1 MADEKKELNLSDLGS
16 GEETTSKGNVND
28 GSVKV
33 IKAEDIPAP
42 KNVRPSVSPEEST
55 EPKRMSMRELA
66 ASARASQPVVING
79 KVTTQA
85 EIDRNKGKGKNQPPV
100 QTVSSNPVQAP
111 PTQTATQQQQAA
123 DDRQKA
129 VENKPMIA
137 DLSDL
142 AIEVP
147 TETVE
152 QRNMRE
158 KASAIDA
165 AIERVK
171 GDIKENVLPKAQAIA
186 DEMVENKLIEE
197 NQKQLAEAGKPK
209 GEDSLSKLTKQ
220 DDEEDEAESLLGIP
234 KASVP
239 MQDFK
244 EKTQALD
251 LSKMNQ
257 SVEDDDEM
265 KEIMKELNNDEDDDI
280 PELGEEKLTPEEEK
294 AQEEWAK
301 GMIEAYKSKVKSSLE
316 ASDRIHSV
324 KDGRINISKIPI
336 SFSKALQNVQAKSVN
351 TASFPLVHTGRMVTM
366 ESLIGDEISILDS
379 RNYASDME
387 AARAM
392 YGLLYKKDVSPGK
405 PDTWDKWLQS
415 ICDWDIFNLYMAL
428 FIATFKDSC
437 FLPYTCPN
445 CSNMFFKEYKVTDL
459 YRKHPGASKDFDAR
473 VKSIIESGD
482 NSVPSAL
489 VSEYL
494 PISKNFAVGFRAPSI
509 YSATFESAALEP
521 KFREKHI
528 QAVNVSQYIDGA
540 YYINGVKPNG
550 ELDLHPINF
559 KVDKNNATLTLK
571 MKIITIEKM
580 IQTLTTDE
588 TAVFTARLNSLNMKA
603 ADRFQF
609 LIPGTTCHEKY
620 GPQKAQD
627 GTDLE
632 GRECGHEIEEITYR
646 ISGGRRVE
654 VNPLDLLFTRHRLT
668 QFAYLEIEL

>member
-1 MADEKKELNLSDLGS
+1 MIDEKKEINLSDLGS
-16 GEETTSKGNVND
+16 DEETTTRGNVND

-33 IKAEDIPAP
+33 IKAEEIPAP
-42 KNVRPSVSPEEST
+42 KNIRPSVSPEEST

-66 ASARASQPVVING
+66 ASARSSQPVMING

-85 EIDRNKGKGKNQPPV
+85 EIDKNKRKNQAPM
-100 QTVSSNPVQAP
+100 QTVSVKPIQAP
-111 PTQTATQQQQAA
+111 TSTATPPQKQVVNEKQNVA
-123 DDRQKA
+123 DS
-129 VENKPMIA
+129 KPTIA

-152 QRNMRE
+152 ERNMRE
-158 KASAIDA
+158 KSNAIDA

-171 GDIKENVLPKAQAIA
+171 NDIKENVLPKAQAIA
-186 DEMVENKLIEE
+186 DEMVEKKLIEE
-197 NQKQLAEAGKPK
+197 NKKQIAEAGNFK
-209 GEDSLSKLTKQ
+209 GEDSLSNLTKQ
-220 DDEEDEAESLLGIP
+220 DDEDDDDSLLGIP
-234 KASVP
+234 KGSVP

-265 KEIMKELNNDEDDDI
+265 KEIMKELNNDEDDEI
-280 PELGEEKLTPEEEK
+280 PESDEVKLTPEEEK
-294 AQEEWAK
+294 AQEEWGK
-301 GMIEAYKSKVKSSLE
+301 KMLEAYRVKVKSKLE

-324 KDGRINISKIPI
+324 KDGKISISKIPI
-336 SFSKALQNVQAKSVN
+336 SFSKALQNVQAKSVH

-379 RNYASDME
+379 RNYESDME

-405 PDTWDKWLQS
+405 PDSWDKWLQS

-437 FLPYTCPN
+437 YIPYTCPN

-459 YRKHPGASKDFDAR
+459 YRKHPGASKEFDDR
-473 VKSIIESGD
+473 VKAIVESGD

-528 QAVNVSQYIDGA
+528 QAINVSQYIDGA

-550 ELDLHPINF
+550 ELDLYPINF

-571 MKIITIEKM
+571 MKIITIEKI

-588 TAVFTARLNSLNMKA
+588 TAVFTAKLNSLNSKA
-603 ADRFQF
+603 YDRFQF

-632 GRECGHEIEEITYR
+632 GKECGYEIKEITSHV
-646 ISGGRRVE
+646 IGGRRVE

-668 QFAYLEIEL
+668 QLAFLEIEL

>member
-1 MADEKKELNLSDLGS
+1 MVDEKKELNLSDLGS
-16 GEETTSKGNVND
+16 DEETTSRGNVND
-28 GSVKV
+28 GSVRV

-66 ASARASQPVVING
+66 ASARSSQPVVVNG

-85 EIDRNKGKGKNQPPV
+85 EIDRSNGKNQPPMK
-100 QTVSSNPVQAP
+100 TVSPKPIKAP
-111 PTQTATQQQQAA
+111 TKTAPQPQQQEANDAQIAA
-123 DDRQKA
+123 DT
-129 VENKPMIA
+129 KPMIA
-137 DLSDL
+137 NLSDL

-147 TETVE
+147 METVE
-152 QRNMRE
+152 ERNMRE
-158 KASAIDA
+158 KQNAIDA

-171 GDIKENVLPKAQAIA
+171 SDIKENVLPKAQAIA
-186 DEMVENKLIEE
+186 DEMVEKKLIEE
-197 NQKQLAEAGKPK
+197 NKKQISEAGFK

-220 DDEEDEAESLLGIP
+220 DDEDDDEESLLGIP

-244 EKTQALD
+244 EKTQSLD

-265 KEIMKELNNDEDDDI
+265 KEIMKELNNDEEDEV
-280 PELGEEKLTPEEEK
+280 PEIGEERLTPEEEK

-301 GMIEAYKSKVKSSLE
+301 KMIEAYKVNVKNKLE

-324 KDGRINISKIPI
+324 KDGKINISKIPI
-336 SFSKALQNVQAKSVN
+336 SFSKALQNVQAKSVH

-379 RNYASDME
+379 RNYDSDME

-405 PDTWDKWLQS
+405 PDSWDKWLQS

-445 CSNMFFKEYKVTDL
+445 CSNMFFREYKITDL
-459 YRKHPGASKDFDAR
+459 YRKHPSASKEFDDR
-473 VKSIIESGD
+473 VKAIVESGD

-528 QAVNVSQYIDGA
+528 QAINVSQYIDGA

-550 ELDLHPINF
+550 ELDLYPINF

-588 TAVFTARLNSLNMKA
+588 TAVFTAKLNSLNMKA
-603 ADRFQF
+603 SDRFQF
-609 LIPGTTCHEKY
+609 LIPGATCHEKY

-632 GRECGHEIEEITYR
+632 GKECGHEIEEITYR
-646 ISGGRRVE
+646 VSGGRRIE

>member
-1 MADEKKELNLSDLGS
+1 MIDEKKEINLSDLGS
-16 GEETTSKGNVND
+16 DEETTTRGNVND

-33 IKAEDIPAP
+33 IKAEEIPAP
-42 KNVRPSVSPEEST
+42 KNIRPSVSPEEST

-66 ASARASQPVVING
+66 ASARSSQPVMING

-85 EIDRNKGKGKNQPPV
+85 EIDKNKRKNQAPM
-100 QTVSSNPVQAP
+100 QTVSVKPIQAP
-111 PTQTATQQQQAA
+111 TSTATPPQKQVVNEKQNVA
-123 DDRQKA
+123 DS
-129 VENKPMIA
+129 KPTIA

-152 QRNMRE
+152 ERNMRE
-158 KASAIDA
+158 KSNAIDA

-171 GDIKENVLPKAQAIA
+171 NDIKENVLPKAQAIA
-186 DEMVENKLIEE
+186 DEMVEKKLIEE
-197 NQKQLAEAGKPK
+197 NKKQIAEAGNFK
-209 GEDSLSKLTKQ
+209 GEDSLSNLTKQ
-220 DDEEDEAESLLGIP
+220 DDEDDDDSLLGIP
-234 KASVP
+234 KGSVP

-265 KEIMKELNNDEDDDI
+265 KEIMKELNNDEDDEI
-280 PELGEEKLTPEEEK
+280 PESDEVKLTPEEEK
-294 AQEEWAK
+294 AQEEWGK
-301 GMIEAYKSKVKSSLE
+301 KMLEAYRVKVKSKLE

-324 KDGRINISKIPI
+324 KDGKISISKIPI
-336 SFSKALQNVQAKSVN
+336 SFSKALQNVQAKSVH
-351 TASFPLVHTGRMVTM
+351 TASFPLIHTGRMVTM

-379 RNYASDME
+379 RNYESDME

-405 PDTWDKWLQS
+405 PDSWDKWLQS

-437 FLPYTCPN
+437 YIPYTCPN

-459 YRKHPGASKDFDAR
+459 YRKHPGASKEFDDR
-473 VKSIIESGD
+473 VKAIVESGD

-528 QAVNVSQYIDGA
+528 QAINVSQYIDGA

-550 ELDLHPINF
+550 ELDLYPINF

-571 MKIITIEKM
+571 MKIITIEKI

-588 TAVFTARLNSLNMKA
+588 TAVFTAKLNSLNSKA
-603 ADRFQF
+603 YDRFQF

-632 GRECGHEIEEITYR
+632 GKECGYEIKEITSHV
-646 ISGGRRVE
+646 IGGRRVE

-668 QFAYLEIEL
+668 QLAFLEIEL

>member
-1 MADEKKELNLSDLGS
+1 MVDEKKELNLSDLGS
-16 GEETTSKGNVND
+16 DEETTSRGNVND

-66 ASARASQPVVING
+66 ASARASQPIVVNG

-85 EIDRNKGKGKNQPPV
+85 EIDKRNGKNQPNV
-100 QTVSSNPVQAP
+100 KTVSPKPVKVSTKTAP
-111 PTQTATQQQQAA
+111 QPQKQEVNDAQIAA
-123 DDRQKA
+123 DT
-129 VENKPMIA
+129 KPMIA
-137 DLSDL
+137 NLSDL

-147 TETVE
+147 METVE
-152 QRNMRE
+152 ERNMRE
-158 KASAIDA
+158 KQNAIDA

-171 GDIKENVLPKAQAIA
+171 DDIKQNVLPKAQAIA
-186 DEMVENKLIEE
+186 DDMVEKKLIEE
-197 NQKQLAEAGKPK
+197 NKKQIAEDGKFN

-220 DDEEDEAESLLGIP
+220 EDEDDDDESLLGIP

-244 EKTQALD
+244 EKTQSLD

-265 KEIMKELNNDEDDDI
+265 KEIMKELNNDEEDEV
-280 PELGEEKLTPEEEK
+280 PEIGEEKLTPEEEK
-294 AQEEWAK
+294 AQEEWGRK
-301 GMIEAYKSKVKSSLE
+301 MIEAYKLKIKSTLE

-324 KDGRINISKIPI
+324 KDGKINISKIPI
-336 SFSKALQNVQAKSVN
+336 SFSKALQNVQAKSIH

-366 ESLIGDEISILDS
+366 ESL
-379 RNYASDME
+379 
-387 AARAM
+387 
-392 YGLLYKKDVSPGK
+392 DVSPGK
-405 PDTWDKWLQS
+405 PDSWDKWLQS

-459 YRKHPGASKDFDAR
+459 YRKHPNASKDFDDR
-473 VKSIIESGD
+473 VKAIIESGD

-509 YSATFESAALEP
+509 YSATFESAALDS

-528 QAVNVSQYIDGA
+528 QAINVSQYIDGA

-550 ELDLHPINF
+550 ELDLYPINF

-588 TAVFTARLNSLNMKA
+588 TAVFTAKLNSLNSKA
-603 ADRFQF
+603 YDRFQF

-632 GRECGHEIEEITYR
+632 GKECGHKIDEITYH

>member
-1 MADEKKELNLSDLGS
+1 MIDEKKEINLSDLGS
-16 GEETTSKGNVND
+16 DEETTTRGNVND

-33 IKAEDIPAP
+33 IKAEEIPAP
-42 KNVRPSVSPEEST
+42 KNIRPSVSPEEST

-66 ASARASQPVVING
+66 ASARSSQPIMING

-85 EIDRNKGKGKNQPPV
+85 EIDKNKRKNQAPM
-100 QTVSSNPVQAP
+100 QTVSVKPIQI
-111 PTQTATQQQQAA
+111 PTSTATPPKKQVVNEKQNVA
-123 DDRQKA
+123 DS
-129 VENKPMIA
+129 KPTIA

-152 QRNMRE
+152 ERNMRE
-158 KASAIDA
+158 KSNAIDA

-171 GDIKENVLPKAQAIA
+171 NDIKENVLPKAQAIA
-186 DEMVENKLIEE
+186 DEMVEKKLIEE
-197 NQKQLAEAGKPK
+197 NKKQIAEAGNFK
-209 GEDSLSKLTKQ
+209 GEDSLSNLTKQ
-220 DDEEDEAESLLGIP
+220 DDEDDDDSLLGIP
-234 KASVP
+234 KGSVP

-265 KEIMKELNNDEDDDI
+265 KEIMKELNNDEDDEI
-280 PELGEEKLTPEEEK
+280 PESDEVKLTPEEEK
-294 AQEEWAK
+294 AQEEWGK
-301 GMIEAYKSKVKSSLE
+301 KMLEAYRVKVKNKLE

-324 KDGRINISKIPI
+324 KDGKISISKIPI
-336 SFSKALQNVQAKSVN
+336 SFSKALQNVQAKSVH

-379 RNYASDME
+379 RNYESDME

-405 PDTWDKWLQS
+405 PDSWDKWLQS

-459 YRKHPGASKDFDAR
+459 YRKHPNASKDFDDR
-473 VKSIIESGD
+473 VKAIVESGD

-509 YSATFESAALEP
+509 YSATFESAALDS

-528 QAVNVSQYIDGA
+528 QAINVSQYIDGA

-550 ELDLHPINF
+550 ELDLYPINF

-588 TAVFTARLNSLNMKA
+588 TAVFTAKLNSLNSKA
-603 ADRFQF
+603 YDRFQF

-632 GRECGHEIEEITYR
+632 GKECGHKIDEITYH

>member
-1 MADEKKELNLSDLGS
+1 MIDEKKEINLSDLGS
-16 GEETTSKGNVND
+16 DEETTTRGNVND

-33 IKAEDIPAP
+33 IKAEEIPAP
-42 KNVRPSVSPEEST
+42 KNIRPSVSPEEST

-66 ASARASQPVVING
+66 ASARSSQPVMING

-85 EIDRNKGKGKNQPPV
+85 EIDKNKRKNQAPM
-100 QTVSSNPVQAP
+100 QTVSVKPIQAP
-111 PTQTATQQQQAA
+111 TSTATPPKKQIVNEKQNVA
-123 DDRQKA
+123 DS
-129 VENKPMIA
+129 KPTIA

-152 QRNMRE
+152 ERNMRE
-158 KASAIDA
+158 KSNAIDA

-171 GDIKENVLPKAQAIA
+171 NDIKENVLPKAQAIA
-186 DEMVENKLIEE
+186 DEMVEKKLIEE
-197 NQKQLAEAGKPK
+197 NKKQIAEAGNFK
-209 GEDSLSKLTKQ
+209 GEDSLSNLTKQ
-220 DDEEDEAESLLGIP
+220 DDEDDDDSLLGIP
-234 KASVP
+234 KGSVP

-265 KEIMKELNNDEDDDI
+265 KEIMKELNNDEDDEI
-280 PELGEEKLTPEEEK
+280 PESDDVKLTPEEEK
-294 AQEEWAK
+294 AQEEWGK
-301 GMIEAYKSKVKSSLE
+301 KMLEAYKANVKSRLE

-324 KDGRINISKIPI
+324 KDGKISISKIPI
-336 SFSKALQNVQAKSVN
+336 SFSKALQNVQAKSVH
-351 TASFPLVHTGRMVTM
+351 TASFPLIHTGRMVTM

-379 RNYASDME
+379 RNYESDME

-405 PDTWDKWLQS
+405 PDSWDKWLQS

-437 FLPYTCPN
+437 YIPYTCPN

-459 YRKHPGASKDFDAR
+459 YRKHPGASKEFDDR
-473 VKSIIESGD
+473 VKAIVESGD

-528 QAVNVSQYIDGA
+528 QAINVSQYIDGA

-550 ELDLHPINF
+550 ELDLYPINF

-571 MKIITIEKM
+571 MKIITIEKI

-588 TAVFTARLNSLNMKA
+588 TAVFTAKLNSLNSKA
-603 ADRFQF
+603 YDRFQF

-632 GRECGHEIEEITYR
+632 GKECGYEIKEITSHV
-646 ISGGRRVE
+646 IGGRRVE

-668 QFAYLEIEL
+668 QLAFLEIEL

>member
-1 MADEKKELNLSDLGS
+1 
-16 GEETTSKGNVND
+16 
-28 GSVKV
+28 
-33 IKAEDIPAP
+33 
-42 KNVRPSVSPEEST
+42 
-55 EPKRMSMRELA
+55 
-66 ASARASQPVVING
+66 
-79 KVTTQA
+79 
-85 EIDRNKGKGKNQPPV
+85 
-100 QTVSSNPVQAP
+100 
-111 PTQTATQQQQAA
+111 
-123 DDRQKA
+123 
-129 VENKPMIA
+129 
-137 DLSDL
+137 
-142 AIEVP
+142 
-147 TETVE
+147 
-152 QRNMRE
+152 
-158 KASAIDA
+158 
-165 AIERVK
+165 
-171 GDIKENVLPKAQAIA
+171 
-186 DEMVENKLIEE
+186 
-197 NQKQLAEAGKPK
+197 
-209 GEDSLSKLTKQ
+209 
-220 DDEEDEAESLLGIP
+220 
-234 KASVP
+234 
-239 MQDFK
+239 
-244 EKTQALD
+244 
-251 LSKMNQ
+251 
-257 SVEDDDEM
+257 
-265 KEIMKELNNDEDDDI
+265 
-280 PELGEEKLTPEEEK
+280 
-294 AQEEWAK
+294 
-301 GMIEAYKSKVKSSLE
+301 
-316 ASDRIHSV
+316 
-324 KDGRINISKIPI
+324 
-336 SFSKALQNVQAKSVN
+336 
-351 TASFPLVHTGRMVTM
+351 MVTM

-379 RNYASDME
+379 RNYESDME

-405 PDTWDKWLQS
+405 PESWDKWLQS

-459 YRKHPGASKDFDAR
+459 YRKHPNASKNFDDR
-473 VKSIIESGD
+473 VKAIVESGD

-509 YSATFESAALEP
+509 YSATFESAALDS

-528 QAVNVSQYIDGA
+528 QAINVSQYIDGA

-550 ELDLHPINF
+550 ELDLYPINF

-588 TAVFTARLNSLNMKA
+588 TAVFTAKLNSLNSKA
-603 ADRFQF
+603 YDRFQF

-632 GRECGHEIEEITYR
+632 GKECGHKIDEITYH